1 MWEADISKMNYK
13 ELRNE
18 VQLLRDELAIFKRK
32 YEDAI
37 YNLDS
42 DNLGKSFTIEQGKMK
57 AQIQVTADAIKTMV
71 SKTDLATSLEKYST
85 IAQTADAIQSVV
97 SKGANLDEAITIGSL
112 AEATDI
118 EKIYKIENV
127 NTVVDDLGNARDVV
141 IGETYYYYN
150 NLTKTWE
157 VLSGE
162 NIYTMF
168 TQTAEGFV
176 LKGNTIIDGTTTIT
190 RNLVLSGNVTW
201 DMENSPVQTQY
212 SADNAS
218 WHSPMAS
225 GDMYMRMSF
234 DGGKTWSTSTKVV
247 GTDGKNGTNGSN
259 ASVTPQAVFNA
270 LTDSGANQGI
280 FAAFVEN
287 DEQIYINAEFVQ
299 AGILSGM
306 TLQNTAG
313 THKLQMSSSSGSDYG
328 TFRLYN
334 ANYGSVPYFSIYDST
349 LGKVNLLAAGLTFLE
364 TSVSGSVITV
374 TPQGTWDFS
383 SADVAGIT
391 AVWA

>member
-71 SKTDLATSLEKYST
+71 SKTDLLTSLEEYST
-85 IAQTADAIQSVV
+85 ITQTAEAIQTVV
-97 SKGANLDEAITIGSL
+97 SKGADLGSAITIDSL

-118 EKIYKIENV
+118 AEIYKIETV
-127 NTVVDDLGNARDVV
+127 NDSGTV

-150 NLTKTWE
+150 TLTNTWE

-212 SADNAS
+212 SADNTS

-280 FAAFVEN
+280 FAAFVEDN
-287 DEQIYINAEFVQ
+287 EQIYINAEFVQ

-313 THKLQMSSSSGSDYG
+313 THKLQMSASGSTYG

-334 ANYGSVPYFSIYDST
+334 QHYGSVPYFSVYDDT
-349 LGKVNLLAAGLTFLE
+349 LGGVDLLAAGKTFIS
-364 TSVSGSVITV
+364 TSVSGSEITV
-374 TPQGTWDFS
+374 EPQGTWDFS